1 MLENYVLARI
11 KHSLSENEKEKY
23 RIINVKI
30 KFCDIC
36 KKAYGESCI
45 LIFNWRWGTKA
56 RVAKGSAIPVV
67 LAANDKDSF

>member
-45 LIFNWRWGTKA
+45 LIFN
-56 RVAKGSAIPVV
+56 
-67 LAANDKDSF
+67 